1 MEVLVLKAFMAN
13 GKPQPPGT
21 VLDLPVAD
29 AHYAIGL
36 KRAERIEPVAVDAGK
51 AAETDAAPVR
61 AATKP
66 RRSSGYVPPYPNPP
80 PPAKDDS

>member
-29 AHYAIGL
+29 AHYAISL
-36 KRAERIEPVAVDAGK
+36 KRAERIEPVAVEASP
-51 AAETDAAPVR
+51 PVAKR
-61 AATKP
+61 P
-66 RRSSGYVPPYPNPP
+66 R
-80 PPAKDDS
+80 

>member
-36 KRAERIEPVAVDAGK
+36 KRAERIEPVAVEASPPVAKRPRK
-51 AAETDAAPVR
+51 AKAD
-61 AATKP
+61 
-66 RRSSGYVPPYPNPP
+66 
-80 PPAKDDS
+80 